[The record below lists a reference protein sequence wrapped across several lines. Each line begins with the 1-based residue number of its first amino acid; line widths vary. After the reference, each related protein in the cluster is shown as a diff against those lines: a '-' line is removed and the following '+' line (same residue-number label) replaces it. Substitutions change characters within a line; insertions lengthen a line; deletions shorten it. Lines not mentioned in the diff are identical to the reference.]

1 MKFEGIIPPL
11 ITPFTEKGEIF
22 EEGLRNLIGFQVEK
36 GVKGLFIC
44 GTYGSGPLMT
54 VEQRKR
60 VAEITVDQ
68 ACGKVAII
76 VHVGSSSV
84 DNVLEL
90 ARHAEEVGADAV
102 ASVPPFYYAYDDES
116 VLSFYKQLLSAVD
129 IPVFV
134 YNNPARSGI
143 AISSELLRRLAEEG
157 VAGIKDSSFNMVKFY
172 EDLITVDKKDFIFII
187 GTEALMFPAIMAG
200 AKGCVSGLANVFPEI
215 NVECYNLAKEKRY
228 EEAVVKQME
237 IIKARKLMHLAPT
250 IPACYEILKARGVN
264 VGYPKA
270 PFKRLKPKEIE
281 MVISELKKRGFPFS

>member
-1 MKFEGIIPPL
+1 MRFEGVITPL
-11 ITPFTEKGEIF
+11 ITPFTENGEVF
-22 EEGLRNLIGFQVEK
+22 EEGLRNLIDFLVK
-36 GVKGLFIC
+36 KSVKGLFVC

-54 VEQRKR
+54 VEQRKK

-68 ACGKVAII
+68 ANGKVATI
-76 VHVGSSSV
+76 VHVGSSSM

-157 VAGIKDSSFNMVKFY
+157 VIGIKDSSFNLVKFY
-172 EDLITVDKKDFIFII
+172 EDLITVNKKDFIFII
-187 GTEALMFPAIMAG
+187 GTEALMLPAIMAG

-215 NVECYNLAKEKRY
+215 NVECYNLAKEGRY
-228 EEAVVKQME
+228 REAAIKQLE
-237 IIKARKLMHLAPT
+237 IIQARKAMHLAPT
-250 IPACYEILKARGVN
+250 IPACYEILKLRGIN
-264 VGYPKA
+264 VGYPKM
-270 PFKRLKPKEIE
+270 PFMKLTEKQL
-281 MVISELKKRGFPFS
+281 ELIKSKLVSLGFL

>member
-1 MKFEGIIPPL
+1 MRFEGVIPPL
-11 ITPFTEKGEIF
+11 ITPFTENGEVF
-22 EEGLRNLIGFQVEK
+22 EKGLRDLIDFQVEK
-36 GVKGLFIC
+36 GVKGLFVC

-54 VEQRKR
+54 VEQRKK

-68 ACGKVAII
+68 ANGKVATI
-76 VHVGSSSV
+76 VHVGSSSM

-90 ARHAEEVGADAV
+90 ARYAEEVSADAV

-157 VAGIKDSSFNMVKFY
+157 VAGIKDSSFNLVKFY
-172 EDLITVDKKDFIFII
+172 EDLITVDRKDFIFII
-187 GTEALMFPAIMAG
+187 GTEALIFPAIMAG

-228 EEAVVKQME
+228 EEATVKQLE
-237 IIKARKLMHLAPT
+237 IIKARKAMHLAPT
-250 IPACYEILKARGVN
+250 IPACYEILKLRGIN
-264 VGYPKA
+264 VGYPKM
-270 PFKRLKPKEIE
+270 PFMKLTGEQL
-281 MVISELKKRGFPFS
+281 ELIKSKLASLGLL